1 MLPSTPYTAP
11 HNNYVKYANTNPFD
25 SLTSANPSTSTVP
38 LISTNP
44 LFGGISTLTTPQTQ
58 EYVTKMHKT
67 FKITK
72 CEMDIS
78 KINDVQYILCNI

>member
-44 LFGGISTLTTPQTQ
+44 LFGGISTLTTPQNTAPVTQ

-67 FKITK
+67 
-72 CEMDIS
+72 S
-78 KINDVQYILCNI
+78 LP